1 MEDEQQCQKQ
11 VKKKKTNNNNN
22 KNPSTSQA
30 KCFRAQARGLPTKST
45 HLGTGGLT
53 HKLPSCQQDR
63 PRVSELKDLQ
73 GVALGR
79 VQATHSGLGGL
90 GGQYQLLLQVP

>member
-1 MEDEQQCQKQ
+1 MSSNVRNRLKR
-11 VKKKKTNNNNN
+11 KKKKD
-22 KNPSTSQA
+22 PSTSQA
-30 KCFRAQARGLPTKST
+30 KCFRAQARGLPTKPT
-45 HLGTGGLT
+45 HLGAGGLT

-90 GGQYQLLLQVP
+90 GGQYQLLLQVS

>member
-1 MEDEQQCQKQ
+1 MPGTG
-11 VKKKKTNNNNN
+11 KKTQALHRQSASGH
-22 KNPSTSQA
+22 KPDAFKSNP
-30 KCFRAQARGLPTKST
+30 PP
-45 HLGTGGLT
+45 GGLT

-79 VQATHSGLGGL
+79 AQATHGGLRGL
-90 GGQYQLLLQVP
+90 GGQYQLLFQVP